1 MPILMKFRIAL
12 QGWNKLGKFQLHK
25 SFSNKNTHGVYRLGS
40 NLLRE
45 VSDEPK
51 DYLTGIRNSVEIQV
65 IFYDQ
70 KLMCLV

>member
-1 MPILMKFRIAL
+1 MKQTREISAPQKFL
-12 QGWNKLGKFQLHK
+12 QQKH
-25 SFSNKNTHGVYRLGS
+25 THGVYRLGN